1 MSDEIKDK
9 VFEIIKR
16 EMPNRLKYI
25 DINEI
30 TIHEESF
37 FGRSY
42 YTVNMPKNDLGKKK
56 YSNLDPFRSLLD
68 AENDNFYFS
77 RKKHIE
83 KLIKNKITKI
93 FLIPYLTIFFMISI
107 GSYYNDLFLILMY
120 LLPLLFGYMTF
131 SISYFT
137 MGDHLKKMADFVV
150 IFTGALGATVLIF
163 NFVDMNTLSNN
174 FIISNAQAIALEYSK
189 LYKALRILLSEV
201 FIYFYTIKLLIS
213 YSELILSRKEY
224 LKNQFNN
231 VVFALKKPSVKPN
244 KKKCRKFSL
253 KRFLLSPFK
262 FIAKL
267 PIIIVRCFL

>member
-16 EMPNRLKYI
+16 EMPGRLKYI

-30 TIHEESF
+30 SIHEENF
-37 FGRSY
+37 FGKPY
-42 YTVNMPKNDLGKKK
+42 YTINIPKNELGKKK
-56 YSNLDPFRSLLD
+56 YSNPHPFRSLLD
-68 AENDNFYFS
+68 AGNDDFFFS
-77 RKKHIE
+77 RKKYIE
-83 KLIKNKITKI
+83 KLIKKKIFKI
-93 FLIPYLTIFFMISI
+93 FLIPYLTIFLMISI

-137 MGDHLKKMADFVV
+137 MGDYLKKMADFVV
-150 IFTGALGATVLIF
+150 IFTGALGATLLIF
-163 NFVDMNTLSNN
+163 NFVGMNTLNDN
-174 FIISNAQAIALEYSK
+174 FIISNANAIALEYSK

-213 YSELILSRKEY
+213 HSELTLSRKEY

-231 VVFALKKPSVKPN
+231 VVFALKKPSVKPK
-244 KKKCRKFSL
+244 KKKCRNFSL
-253 KRFLLSPFK
+253 KRFFLSPFK
-262 FIAKL
+262 FVARL
-267 PIIIVRCFL
+267 PIIIVRWFL